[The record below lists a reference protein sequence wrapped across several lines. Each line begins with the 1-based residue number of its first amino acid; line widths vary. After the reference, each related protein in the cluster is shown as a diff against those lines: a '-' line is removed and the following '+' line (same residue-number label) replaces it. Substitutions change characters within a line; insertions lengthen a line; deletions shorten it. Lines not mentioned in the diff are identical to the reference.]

1 MAAQA
6 PHCGGGGKAKCP
18 TMQVGADWGAGVLL
32 GEQLP
37 LKHNTRTRRIEG
49 LLVGGKECI
58 VERNYLIFQRS
69 AAWYAAWYA
78 AAAVTLNAKLVTQ
91 HSSWD
96 NAMMYGGES
105 RGGKVRK

>member
-1 MAAQA
+1 
-6 PHCGGGGKAKCP
+6 
-18 TMQVGADWGAGVLL
+18 MQVGADWGAGVLL

>member
-1 MAAQA
+1 MSHNASGSRLD
-6 PHCGGGGKAKCP
+6 GG
-18 TMQVGADWGAGVLL
+18 GAGVLL

-78 AAAVTLNAKLVTQ
+78 AAVTLNAKLVTQ

-96 NAMMYGGES
+96 NAMMYGGNQGGVKCES
-105 RGGKVRK
+105 RRGRASLLPNPT